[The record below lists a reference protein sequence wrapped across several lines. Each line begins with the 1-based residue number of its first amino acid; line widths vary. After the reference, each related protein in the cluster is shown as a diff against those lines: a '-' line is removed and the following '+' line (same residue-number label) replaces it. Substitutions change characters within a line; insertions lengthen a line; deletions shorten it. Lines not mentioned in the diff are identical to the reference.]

1 MGLVTLS
8 FSLGLEMIIFRIVG
22 ATSRLH
28 TEGLAGVLLRMLTFG
43 QLKGVRMGKAERVN
57 LGQFG
62 PLFITH

>member
-1 MGLVTLS
+1 
-8 FSLGLEMIIFRIVG
+8 MIIFRIVG